1 MAQFSSGGGGADPKG
16 LEGRPQG
23 EEEGEGDGR
32 IKPREFFW
40 DSITLYVVYSVIGL
54 TAIDVVTEF
63 IRGTGVQCFLRGN
76 QSLGDLD
83 LQDYVND
90 FCSSALPNTEFF
102 PTFTIVH
109 GILIAIP
116 HYLWLNHFGGS
127 FDFFFQ
133 LASSLERLRDEKS
146 GQYPDKNFVITEQ
159 LEGAFSTYKQNSIY
173 RLYLVKLLLQWV
185 FTVAGFVVAI
195 VYFTNFDA
203 NFICPQTAEEA
214 INNGAW
220 PLTGE
225 RVMCVFT
232 SLRLLELIRVADL
245 ILLALAILCLTWSLI
260 WCTSTHSTELGH
272 TSVAIFIFQSGLAS
286 RYFVPKFPVPRCLK
300 FLRKY
305 IHNLFT
311 SIPWLALHGPR
322 IKTDLDFMMMKLFR
336 TDGGLGHVLREVQ
349 ILREVKNLNDNERI
363 KYNLHRREQQYLQ
376 TGGGREG
383 REREREKERER
394 ERESGTRDGKYGC
407 KYTMFNFN
415 QGSLKKK

>member
-1 MAQFSSGGGGADPKG
+1 MAQPLSLGGGADPKG

-40 DSITLYVVYSVIGL
+40 DSITLYVVYSIIGL

-63 IRGTGVQCFLRGN
+63 IRGTGVQCFSRGN

-133 LASSLERLRDEKS
+133 LASSLERLREEKS
-146 GQYPDKNFVITEQ
+146 GQYPDKNFVTAEQ

-173 RLYLVKLLLQWV
+173 HLYLVKLLLQWV
-185 FTVAGFVVAI
+185 FTVAGFIVAI
-195 VYFTNFDA
+195 AYFTNFDA

-214 INNGAW
+214 LNNGAW

-272 TSVAIFIFQSGLAS
+272 SSVAIFIFQSGLAS

-305 IHNLFT
+305 IHKLFT
-311 SIPWLALHGPR
+311 SIPWLAFHGPR

-349 ILREVKNLNDNERI
+349 ILKEVKSLNDDERRR
-363 KYNLHRREQQYLQ
+363 YNLHRREQSKRHLW
-376 TGGGREG
+376 TGGTCMTVYM
-383 REREREKERER
+383 KA
-394 ERESGTRDGKYGC
+394 
-407 KYTMFNFN
+407 F
-415 QGSLKKK
+415 

>member
-1 MAQFSSGGGGADPKG
+1 MSQIFGGGGADPKG

-23 EEEGEGDGR
+23 EGEGEGEGR

-40 DSITLYVVYSVIGL
+40 DSIILYVVYSIIGL

-63 IRGTGVQCFLRGN
+63 IRGTGVQCFSRGN

-146 GQYPDKNFVITEQ
+146 GQYSDKNFVIAEQ

-173 RLYLVKLLLQWV
+173 RLYLVKLLLQWI
-185 FTVAGFVVAI
+185 FTVAGFVVAV
-195 VYFTNFDA
+195 VYFTDFDA
-203 NFICPQTAEEA
+203 NFVCPTSVEETLS
-214 INNGAW
+214 NGAW

-225 RVMCVFT
+225 QVMCVFT

-245 ILLALAILCLTWSLI
+245 VLLALAILCLTWSLI

-272 TSVAIFIFQSGLAS
+272 KSVAVFTFQSGLAS
-286 RYFVPKFPVPRCLK
+286 RYYVPKFPIPRCLK
-300 FLRKY
+300 FLRKF
-305 IHNLFT
+305 IHKLFT
-311 SIPWLALHGPR
+311 SVPWLSLYGPR
-322 IKTDLDFMMMKLFR
+322 ISTDLDFMMMKLFR

-349 ILREVKNLNDNERI
+349 VLKEVQHLNDDERI
-363 KYNLHRREQQYLQ
+363 KYNLHRREQQYLKA
-376 TGGGREG
+376 GGKSCILLDLSE
-383 REREREKERER
+383 
-394 ERESGTRDGKYGC
+394 
-407 KYTMFNFN
+407 
-415 QGSLKKK
+415 

>member
-1 MAQFSSGGGGADPKG
+1 MSKFLSGGGADPKG

-40 DSITLYVVYSVIGL
+40 DSVTLYVVYSIIGL

-63 IRGTGVQCFLRGN
+63 IRGTGVRCFSRGN

-102 PTFTIVH
+102 PTFIIVH

-146 GQYPDKNFVITEQ
+146 GQYPEKNFIIAEQ
-159 LEGAFSTYKQNSIY
+159 LKGAFSTYKQNSIY
-173 RLYLVKLLLQWV
+173 RLYLSKLLLQWI

-195 VYFTNFDA
+195 LYFTNFDP

-214 INNGAW
+214 HNNRVW

-225 RVMCVFT
+225 QVMCVFT

-260 WCTSTHSTELGH
+260 WCSSTHSTELGH
-272 TSVAIFIFQSGLAS
+272 KNVAIFIFQSGLAS
-286 RYFVPKFPVPRCLK
+286 RYFVPKFPIPRRLK
-300 FLRKY
+300 FLRKH
-305 IHNLFT
+305 IHKLFT
-311 SIPWLALHGPR
+311 SVPWLAIYGPR
-322 IKTDLDFMMMKLFR
+322 ISCDLDFMMMKLFR

-349 ILREVKNLNDNERI
+349 VLSEVKSLNDDERI

-376 TGGGREG
+376 TGGIV
-383 REREREKERER
+383 
-394 ERESGTRDGKYGC
+394 C
-407 KYTMFNFN
+407 V
-415 QGSLKKK
+415 